1 MVHGLTHPL
10 HTCCRRGD
18 TQGEIQEGLYNL
30 LGDTGFDF
38 MELLMA
44 NIAKLRRLNVKSV
57 RTAAAIPTEE
67 LYAAAARAR
76 GAAALPS
83 VTTTVRVMSESDKR
97 LAKLM
102 RKVWCGLACVAAR
115 LRVAGAP
122 GTLSLPGTPPDR
134 STVHRPRSG
143 ATVAEARRRSPRTRW

>member
-1 MVHGLTHPL
+1 MTLATMLTPPPPL
-10 HTCCRRGD
+10 PPLPTLHAD
-18 TQGEIQEGLYNL
+18 THSPTLVQGEIQEGLYNL

-57 RTAAAIPTEE
+57 RTAAAIPTEQ
-67 LYAAAARAR
+67 LYAAAA
-76 GAAALPS
+76 GGGGGTALPS

-102 RKVWCGLACVAAR
+102 RKVGTQLHLHHR
-115 LRVAGAP
+115 AP
-122 GTLSLPGTPPDR
+122 SPHCR
-134 STVHRPRSG
+134 RPCRR
-143 ATVAEARRRSPRTRW
+143 TVAHRGCAWWCVPRAGV